1 MATASNFVGDGTCAG
16 DGGPLL
22 QKLWDKWPWRPV
34 QNQPGRYTMKRVG
47 DGVPPEAL
55 CETAGIKGIKPE
67 KLKRNGEQVVV
78 VELEG
83 GGGLVTV
90 VNGDGTYVHTLNT
103 KTSLL
108 KYRKG

>member
-1 MATASNFVGDGTCAG
+1 MTTFIGDGSHQG

-22 QKLWDKWPWRPV
+22 QRLWEKWPWRPV
-34 QNQPGRYTMKRVG
+34 PNQPGRYTMRRVG

-55 CETAGIKGIKPE
+55 CETAGLKNIKPQ
-67 KLKRNGEQVVV
+67 KLKKGAEQIVI

-90 VNGDGTYVHTLNT
+90 VNSDGTFQHTLNT
-103 KTSLL
+103 KSSLIS
-108 KYRKG
+108 YRSS